1 MSKIDQ
7 INRILD
13 ELKPLN
19 EKRLFLEL
27 QYNVDKASF
36 FKSGEESIRNSLVKA
51 ETEIQQLYSQIL
63 PLQEQLRSLQTKY
76 FVEYEG
82 ELTNVHNNNS
92 KYWNSYS
99 EELFF
104 KNECDINTFEDPIS
118 SINEKTNLEPL
129 LAEICDFI
137 YYHRFTKYRI
147 LNIKRI
153 N

>member
-1 MSKIDQ
+1 MSKINQ
-7 INRILD
+7 INQILN

-27 QYNVDKASF
+27 QYHVDKANF
-36 FKSGEESIRNSLVKA
+36 FKSGDESIRNSLVKA
-51 ETEIQQLYSQIL
+51 ETEINQLQSQIS
-63 PLQEQLRSLQTKY
+63 PLQEQLRNLQTKY
-76 FVEYEG
+76 FIEYEG
-82 ELTNVHNNNS
+82 ELINIHNNNS

-104 KNECDINTFEDPIS
+104 KNECDINTFENPIS
-118 SINEKTNLEPL
+118 NIYEKPNLEEL
-129 LAEICDFI
+129 LAEICNFI
-137 YYHRFTKYRI
+137 YYHRFTNYRI

>member
-1 MSKIDQ
+1 MNKIDQ
-7 INRILD
+7 INQILNK
-13 ELKPLN
+13 LKPLN

-27 QYNVDKASF
+27 QYNVDKSNF
-36 FKSGEESIRNSLVKA
+36 LRSGDDIIYSSLVKS
-51 ETEIQQLYSQIL
+51 ENEIQLLQTQIL
-63 PLQEQLRSLQTKY
+63 PLQKQLRDLQTKY

-82 ELTNVHNNNS
+82 ELINIHNNNS

-104 KNECDINTFEDPIS
+104 KNECDINTFEHPIS
-118 SINEKTNLEPL
+118 SINEKPNLEAL

-137 YYHRFTKYRI
+137 YYHRFTNYKI
-147 LNIKRI
+147 LNIKKI